1 MALPS
6 YQYRDPLEQLIA
18 KENRTCKGCRY
29 LLEVFDRK
37 ACGLVRKKLRKC
49 GMYNEKENQ
58 K

>member
-1 MALPS
+1 MILPS
-6 YQYRDPLEQLIA
+6 YKYRDPLLNLLDE
-18 KENRTCKGCRY
+18 ERRTCKGCRY

>member
-1 MALPS
+1 MI
-6 YQYRDPLEQLIA
+6 YQRHQYRDPLEQLIA

-37 ACGLVRKKLRKC
+37 ACGLGRKKLRKC
-49 GMYNEKENQ
+49 GMYNEKEMQ